1 MHLKH
6 KMAAAVLAALA
17 MATSSAA
24 DAASGPTH
32 AMHAGRDAH
41 RGSSQGLMASP
52 DCDPFSDWDSE
63 IGTTNDLSP
72 DRPAPMH
79 GRGATMHGAA
89 AQVIGTTP
97 EAIHRNFLKVVTQ
110 NLANAGTATRV
121 ARLSDRELAAIAR
134 HAARGAP
141 AERAGLLKLFAQR
154 LDGRSL
160 VRIARAFGRA
170 PTEAAVR
177 AYAGKATRDAFD
189 GEVAG
194 IMAPPDDEG
203 GGGGTG
209 GTSSYPTP
217 SPPRP
222 TVDMTLE
229 EIYLEYRTA
238 PIGSLSPAGA
248 LAETSQ
254 FAGVR
259 LSFWLT
265 VGTGIGTG
273 ISWLL
278 EHYAPDV
285 NDAIGGTISN
295 MIENF
300 WEASGQIQEGQFEAA
315 IDQLLGFP
323 VTTSSDPWGD
333 WDIDAPMMD
342 SYQSTHMCGF

>member
-6 KMAAAVLAALA
+6 KMAAAILAALA
-17 MATSSAA
+17 MAASSAA
-24 DAASGPTH
+24 GAASRPNH
-32 AMHAGRDAH
+32 AIHAGHDTH
-41 RGSSQGLMASP
+41 RGTSQGLMASP
-52 DCDPFSDWDSE
+52 DCDPFSDWDDE
-63 IGTTNDLSP
+63 IHYLAPTAPNSP
-72 DRPAPMH
+72 VRRHMSRADI
-79 GRGATMHGAA
+79 GSA

-97 EAIHRNFLKVVTQ
+97 EAIHRNFLKVVTG
-110 NLANAGTATRV
+110 NLTNAGTASRI

-134 HAARGAP
+134 HAGQGAP
-141 AERAGLLKLFAQR
+141 AERAGLLKLFATR
-154 LDGRSL
+154 LDAKAL
-160 VRIARAFGRA
+160 VRVAHAFGRA
-170 PTEAAVR
+170 PTEAAVH
-177 AYAGKATRDAFD
+177 AYAGKATREAFD
-189 GEVAG
+189 GQIAG
-194 IMAPPDDEG
+194 FRAPPPEG

-209 GTSSYPTP
+209 GTTSYPTP

-248 LAETSQ
+248 LAETAQ

-259 LSFWLT
+259 LSFWLG
-265 VGTGIGTG
+265 VGTGIGSG

-285 NDAIGGTISN
+285 NDAIGGTIAN

-300 WEASGQIQEGQFEAA
+300 WEASGQIGDGHFEAA

-323 VTTSSDPWGD
+323 VTNSSDPWGD
-333 WDIDAPMMD
+333 WDIDTPMVEYYRSGD
-342 SYQSTHMCGF
+342 ICLY